1 MKGSD
6 TFKTVIQNYLNQ
18 RAEDDELFAEA
29 LKKENKN
36 IDDCI
41 TYILNT
47 VQKSGNNGF
56 DDNEIFGM
64 AVHYYDEDD
73 IKVGEPID
81 GVRIVSNHFVG
92 LTPEEEAQAKEEAR
106 ERIIRDAQSK
116 ITAKKQKPV
125 TATEEKPVI
134 TQGTLF

>member
-18 RAEDDELFAEA
+18 RAEEDELFAES
-29 LKKENKN
+29 LKNPKKS

-56 DDNEIFGM
+56 DDAEIYKM

-73 IKVGEPID
+73 IEVGEPIE
-81 GVRIVSNHFVG
+81 GVRIVSNHFAG

-116 ITAKKQKPV
+116 ITAKKTKPQ
-125 TATEEKPVI
+125 AKPEEKPVI